1 MKESQKLWIHGKVKV
16 SKTLLIYEKV
26 KVSKTLLIYEKV
38 KRLQSL
44 QTALALPRSDS
55 AAGSQEMA
63 LKH

>member
-1 MKESQKLWIHGKVKV
+1 MIESESGKMKEIEKLWIHG
-16 SKTLLIYEKV
+16 KV